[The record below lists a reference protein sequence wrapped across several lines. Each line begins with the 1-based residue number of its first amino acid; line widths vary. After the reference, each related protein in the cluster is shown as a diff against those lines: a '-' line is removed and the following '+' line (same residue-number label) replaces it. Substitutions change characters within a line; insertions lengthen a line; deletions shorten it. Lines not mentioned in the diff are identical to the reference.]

1 MLKIFKDMLVIS
13 LKINKKKKKKRRF
26 DFQWFCCWVNA
37 RRVHQS
43 KISESKCYWQDHC
56 PKIYEAKKLIFTQPK
71 KHDAYK
77 YLWWNYSVKNSIIL
91 RGKVTRPTIFE
102 MSIIVYTLRS
112 ITTEQNGTIYCY
124 FRFLIGML

>member
-1 MLKIFKDMLVIS
+1 MLKNFRHVDYIFKNK
-13 LKINKKKKKKRRF
+13 LKKEKRWF
-26 DFQWFCCWVNA
+26 DIQWFCCWFNA

-77 YLWWNYSVKNSIIL
+77 YLWWNYTVKNSIIL
-91 RGKVTRPTIFE
+91 RGKDQLF
-102 MSIIVYTLRS
+102 LRCLES
-112 ITTEQNGTIYCY
+112 FTH
-124 FRFLIGML
+124 